1 LDGLENGMHLTDK
14 LRKVFEVEK
23 QLRGL
28 KARLHE
34 AERSL
39 AKYEKDLTGIQTD
52 KSKLEADLKQLTA
65 QAANFEGETKRI
77 DARMAVLKEQ
87 MDNAKT
93 NKEYKAFL
101 TELNT
106 FKADRDRNEQSALEI
121 MTKADDLKKQI
132 TSLDGKKG
140 EREQLKTV
148 AANDRTAR
156 HNEIADRLSELTA
169 QRDTL
174 VKDLPPEALRD
185 LQRLLET
192 RGEDAMGI
200 VEVVDVKRGEFHCS
214 VCMMSLPIDKALGL
228 VKGDRI
234 TKCTSCQCIL
244 YLDEAGALSL
254 NPNARAQAKEDAK
267 IRSLSTGPK
276 PKGSKKPKAEPAPAT
291 PEA

>member
-1 LDGLENGMHLTDK
+1 LFGLENGMHLTDK

-52 KSKLEADLKQLTA
+52 KSKLETDLKQLTA
-65 QAANFEGETKRI
+65 QAANFEGETKRL

-121 MTKADDLKKQI
+121 MTRADDLKKQLA
-132 TSLDGKKG
+132 SLEGKKG

-156 HNEIADRLSELTA
+156 HNEIADRLTELTA

-174 VKDLPPEALRD
+174 ASDLPGDALRD

-228 VKGDRI
+228 VKGDKLTR
-234 TKCTSCQCIL
+234 CTSCQCIL
-244 YLDEAGALSL
+244 YLDEAGATAL
-254 NPNARAQAKEDAK
+254 NPNAKAEAREVAK
-267 IRSLSTGPK
+267 IKAQSK
-276 PKGSKKPKAEPAPAT
+276 PKAPKKPKAEPAPAT